1 LTRRNGWWT
10 KERLR
15 ELDLILWAAWDPI
28 GAGAPPDEYEMY
40 APQIAQ
46 LLESGA
52 DEKAIADELKR
63 VRYERTG

>member
-1 LTRRNGWWT
+1 LTRRKGWWT

-28 GAGAPPDEYEMY
+28 GAGVPSDEYEMY